1 MTHNTEKEV
10 QKSSLLGRIV
20 PTEVFLLLMGISSL
34 SYGIVNDMTMSIFW
48 GCIIIPGVF
57 ILHHVRKTDWT
68 KHWQEMEAEQKQA
81 IERAALRRS
90 AAEEARKAADERK

>member
-1 MTHNTEKEV
+1 MSQETEHEIR
-10 QKSSLLGRIV
+10 KSYLSGIV
-20 PTEVFLLLMGISSL
+20 PSEIFLLLMGILSL
-34 SYGIVNDMTMSIFW
+34 IYGIVNELTMSIFW
-48 GCIIIPGVF
+48 GCVIVPGVF
-57 ILHHVRKTDWT
+57 ILHYVRKTDWT